1 MTPQEAKVT
10 SEPWGR
16 VDEDGTV
23 YVRTATGE
31 RVVGSWQAGS
41 PDEALAFYRRK
52 YEGLE
57 LEVNL
62 LEHRIK
68 ETDLSPKEAT
78 ASIERVRTAIDGAAA
93 VGDLDSL
100 LQRLDGLVEV
110 VEVRRVE
117 YRAARAQAQDEAKA
131 TKERIVAE
139 AEEIAASTN
148 WRVGAE
154 RLRVLVADWKN
165 TARIDRKTDDEL
177 WHRLSRARSSFS
189 KRRKAHFATLEVERD
204 EARTRKEKIVAEA
217 ESLAGSTEWANT
229 AARFRA
235 LMAEWKA
242 AGRAGRDVEDA
253 LWTQFRAAQEVFFTA
268 RGDALAERDAG
279 LRENLARKEELVTE
293 AEALLP
299 VTDPRSARAALR
311 SIHDRWEAI
320 GHVPREARGRIESRL
335 AAVEQAVRETAE
347 AEWRRTNPEARARA
361 EDTVSQLRASIEAL
375 DAEAGKARA
384 AGNTRAAETAE
395 EAATARREWLAEAE
409 NTLAEFTR

>member
-10 SEPWGR
+10 SDPWGR

-52 YEGLE
+52 YEGLV
-57 LEVNL
+57 LEVDL

-68 ETDLSPKEAT
+68 ETDLSPKDAA

-100 LQRLDGLVEV
+100 LQRVNGLTALVEA
-110 VEVRRVE
+110 RRVE
-117 YRAARAQAQDEAKA
+117 YRAARAHAQEEAKA
-131 TKERIVAE
+131 AKERIVAE

-154 RLRVLVADWKN
+154 RLRVLVTEWKN

-189 KRRKAHFATLEVERD
+189 KRRKAHFATLEVERE

-217 ESLAGSTEWANT
+217 ESLAASTDWGNT
-229 AARFRA
+229 AAQFRA
-235 LMAEWKA
+235 LMSEWKA

-253 LWTQFRAAQEVFFTA
+253 LWTQFRAAQEQFFGA
-268 RGDALAERDAG
+268 RSEALAERDAG
-279 LRENLARKEELVTE
+279 LRDNLARKEELVAE
-293 AEALLP
+293 AEALVP
-299 VTDPRSARAALR
+299 VTDHRSARAAMR
-311 SIHDRWEAI
+311 SIHDRWETI
-320 GHVPREARGRIESRL
+320 GHVPREARPKIESRL
-335 AAVEQAVRETAE
+335 AAVEQAIRETAE

-361 EDTVSQLRASIEAL
+361 EATVSQLRSSIESL
-375 DAEAGKARA
+375 DAEAEKARA

-395 EAATARREWLAEAE
+395 EAAAARREWLAEAE
-409 NTLAEFTR
+409 RTLAEFTR

>member
-10 SEPWGR
+10 SDPWGR

-41 PDEALAFYRRK
+41 PEDALAFYRRK
-52 YEGLE
+52 YEGLV
-57 LEVNL
+57 LEVDL
-62 LEHRIK
+62 LEHRIN
-68 ETDLSPKEAT
+68 ETDLSPKDAT
-78 ASIERVRTAIDGAAA
+78 ASIERVRSAIDGAAA

-100 LQRLDGLVEV
+100 LHRVDGLTGLVEA
-110 VEVRRVE
+110 RRVE
-117 YRAARAQAQDEAKA
+117 YRAARAQAQEEAKA

-139 AEEIAASTN
+139 AEEIAASMN

-154 RLRVLVADWKN
+154 RLRVLVTEWKN
-165 TARIDRKTDDEL
+165 TPRIDRKTDDEL

-189 KRRKAHFATLEVERD
+189 KRRKAHFATLEVERE

-217 ESLAGSTEWANT
+217 ESLAGSTDWAST
-229 AARFRA
+229 AAQFRS
-235 LMAEWKA
+235 LMSEWKA

-253 LWTQFRAAQEVFFTA
+253 LWAQFRAAQEQFFGA
-268 RGDALAERDAG
+268 RSEALAERDAG
-279 LRENLARKEELVTE
+279 LRENLTRKEALVAE

-299 VTDPRSARAALR
+299 VTDHRSARAALR

-320 GHVPREARGRIESRL
+320 GHVPRESRAKIEGRL
-335 AAVEQAVRETAE
+335 ASVEQAVRETAE

-361 EDTVSQLRASIEAL
+361 EATVTQLRASIEAL
-375 DAEAGKARA
+375 DAEAEKARA
-384 AGNTRAAETAE
+384 AGNSRAAETAE
-395 EAATARREWLAEAE
+395 EAAAARREWLAEAE
-409 NTLAEFTR
+409 RTLAEFTR